1 MIRNLAH
8 IDTTPGTG
16 WAAPS
21 AEVDDYKRWLR
32 DRFRADP
39 GLRQYLF
46 VASRLK
52 TLTVTGPYAE
62 QFRSALAAM

>member
-1 MIRNLAH
+1 MIRNLSI
-8 IDTTPGTG
+8 IDTTPGAG

-32 DRFRADP
+32 DRYRVDP

-52 TLTVTGPYAE
+52 QIEVTGPYAE
-62 QFRSALAAM
+62 PFREALAAM